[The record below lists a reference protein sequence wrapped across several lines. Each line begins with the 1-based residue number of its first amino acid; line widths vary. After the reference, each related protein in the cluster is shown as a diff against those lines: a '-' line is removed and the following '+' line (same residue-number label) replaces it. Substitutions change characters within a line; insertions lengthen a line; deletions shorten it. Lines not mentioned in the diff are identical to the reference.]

1 MVDQGSQMAGNWER
15 RRPEEGGGWETLYD
29 KDGFAYYYS
38 HYTGEQTY
46 SMPKEYAHAQGIMTV
61 SRPITDIPTAAI
73 FHGHSPTR
81 RIMQLNNQGQ
91 YDQHY
96 GVQGEHVE
104 HASVWEKLYDE
115 EGYEYYYNHE
125 TGDSTYDVPPELSG
139 VEANSN
145 HNEYEEEGSHE
156 AATSIQKIVRG
167 YQHRKIALQKKE
179 LFENMTKMH
188 NDAIIDKSELQAA
201 IKIQSLGRKYTCR
214 KRYLIKK
221 KSTVIIQSLI
231 RAKLAKVNVKTLRAM
246 SPVLARLS
254 AAIAEKHSLYGSEI
268 KNANDL
274 FIKMD
279 KDGDGQ
285 ISKEDFSAAV
295 NRLDIGMKEK
305 QINTLIWAMN
315 SHTYTEQPRIHYDDF
330 LRGIQI
336 GKAKYNKLQD
346 LASMPQE
353 AEQPMA
359 QSSDGHDSQD
369 SPYENED
376 NESNSGNESEAGISS
391 QSDDDENGDEEKE
404 EKDNND
410 LKSDKDVTESEI
422 SIGFESAN
430 NEESEAEEENDVD
443 TQTETKTPQQR
454 ESHKSKRK
462 RKRKEAG
469 KPQKKLKRKTKL
481 SKSVPTSKRVSARPP
496 VPKQYH
502 EEFETLG
509 VNQVVDSTKRVGFLR
524 VTKAKLLKRIEEN
537 SDDGD
542 AFRKLGFLLH
552 EQKKYLE
559 AVEKLQKGISLGY
572 KNGRVWRTM
581 GHCFYELDQVD
592 SARESYGRAMKHKS
606 NEDAPLMFYRAARME
621 MRRGE
626 YRNAYEILLKVESR
640 FKKFNDRQSVWFALG
655 ASAYSINEPRKA
667 IKHFKQ
673 ALQEQDSETNFKMK
687 GNFKR
692 VTFYQMAQGV
702 RGARNV

>member
-1 MVDQGSQMAGNWER
+1 MV
-15 RRPEEGGGWETLYD
+15 
-29 KDGFAYYYS
+29 F
-38 HYTGEQTY
+38 
-46 SMPKEYAHAQGIMTV
+46 KENHI
-61 SRPITDIPTAAI
+61 
-73 FHGHSPTR
+73 
-81 RIMQLNNQGQ
+81 
-91 YDQHY
+91 
-96 GVQGEHVE
+96 E

-125 TGDSTYDVPPELSG
+125 TGDSTYEAPPELSG

-201 IKIQSLGRKYTCR
+201 IKIQSLGRKYNCR
-214 KRYLIKK
+214 KRYLIKLD
-221 KSTVIIQSLI
+221 STVVIQSLI

-295 NRLDIGMKEK
+295 NRLDIGMKEN
-305 QINTLIWAMN
+305 QINSLIWAMN

-346 LASMPQE
+346 LASMPQDN
-353 AEQPMA
+353 EQITA

-391 QSDDDENGDEEKE
+391 QSDDDDDEWRRRREGRE
-404 EKDNND
+404 R
-410 LKSDKDVTESEI
+410 
-422 SIGFESAN
+422 
-430 NEESEAEEENDVD
+430 
-443 TQTETKTPQQR
+443 QQ
-454 ESHKSKRK
+454 
-462 RKRKEAG
+462 
-469 KPQKKLKRKTKL
+469 
-481 SKSVPTSKRVSARPP
+481 
-496 VPKQYH
+496 
-502 EEFETLG
+502 
-509 VNQVVDSTKRVGFLR
+509 
-524 VTKAKLLKRIEEN
+524 
-537 SDDGD
+537 
-542 AFRKLGFLLH
+542 
-552 EQKKYLE
+552 
-559 AVEKLQKGISLGY
+559 
-572 KNGRVWRTM
+572 
-581 GHCFYELDQVD
+581 
-592 SARESYGRAMKHKS
+592 
-606 NEDAPLMFYRAARME
+606 
-621 MRRGE
+621 
-626 YRNAYEILLKVESR
+626 
-640 FKKFNDRQSVWFALG
+640 
-655 ASAYSINEPRKA
+655 
-667 IKHFKQ
+667 
-673 ALQEQDSETNFKMK
+673 
-687 GNFKR
+687 
-692 VTFYQMAQGV
+692 
-702 RGARNV
+702 

>member
-1 MVDQGSQMAGNWER
+1 
-15 RRPEEGGGWETLYD
+15 
-29 KDGFAYYYS
+29 
-38 HYTGEQTY
+38 
-46 SMPKEYAHAQGIMTV
+46 MPKEYAHAQGIMTV

-201 IKIQSLGRKYTCR
+201 IKIQSLGRKYNCR

-221 KSTVIIQSLI
+221 NSTVIIQSLI

-353 AEQPMA
+353 A
-359 QSSDGHDSQD
+359 
-369 SPYENED
+369 
-376 NESNSGNESEAGISS
+376 
-391 QSDDDENGDEEKE
+391 
-404 EKDNND
+404 NN
-410 LKSDKDVTESEI
+410 LW
-422 SIGFESAN
+422 
-430 NEESEAEEENDVD
+430 
-443 TQTETKTPQQR
+443 
-454 ESHKSKRK
+454 H
-462 RKRKEAG
+462 
-469 KPQKKLKRKTKL
+469 
-481 SKSVPTSKRVSARPP
+481 
-496 VPKQYH
+496 
-502 EEFETLG
+502 
-509 VNQVVDSTKRVGFLR
+509 NQVMGMILKILHTK
-524 VTKAKLLKRIEEN
+524 
-537 SDDGD
+537 
-542 AFRKLGFLLH
+542 
-552 EQKKYLE
+552 
-559 AVEKLQKGISLGY
+559 
-572 KNGRVWRTM
+572 
-581 GHCFYELDQVD
+581 
-592 SARESYGRAMKHKS
+592 MKI
-606 NEDAPLMFYRAARME
+606 M
-621 MRRGE
+621 
-626 YRNAYEILLKVESR
+626 
-640 FKKFNDRQSVWFALG
+640 
-655 ASAYSINEPRKA
+655 KA
-667 IKHFKQ
+667 I
-673 ALQEQDSETNFKMK
+673 AEMK
-687 GNFKR
+687 
-692 VTFYQMAQGV
+692 V
-702 RGARNV
+702 RLG